1 MPHLIDELTPEETK
15 KIERIDAYYR
25 PLLNASMS
33 RLNIAMKKWTER
45 TVDYDKELA
54 DELETAS
61 NEETAL
67 NAKWLEARK
76 AITDAAEERL
86 FLRDYDG
93 QTEKIV
99 KLIKTEVPRLIAV
112 NRVFAGDEPTEV
124 ERQEQAERAKKNQK
138 EIIEAIAFNEQQLKD
153 RPDDEELKQ
162 ATADLK
168 EMLSSGS
175 YDIKPLYDII
185 HSDDNLRAEIL
196 QTFARYLD
204 YLKKNAPDEY
214 TKALAYIDAC
224 IEVKKQI
231 YEEKIQGEPQRK
243 KDAYRT
249 KAKAGTVYRNVPD
262 NLAIATFPGYQHS
275 MSLYQNGNAYLQ
287 PLTSTDGLKF
297 QNGLMYFAGEQ
308 MRRVSEVELQ
318 NMKTKE
324 GIENIDL
331 ALLRVF
337 YSIILSAFEATGC
350 KTLKSNITL
359 FVPDLAEFLG
369 LQRNLNKQDLMRV
382 ISKTQQFH
390 NIVGVMHETRNGKPT
405 QSLYQ
410 VLNFESYDDKKNTIT
425 FSSPYMNHV
434 IETVYNIAIRR
445 DKKGA
450 PRLKSNGEPMRL
462 VSHSYLVKSEISKE
476 RNKAAVENVII
487 ITTLIEQ
494 AGENVPRI
502 KASTIIERNPQLQQ
516 RLEKSSNKRQLLKT
530 VFTKTWELLRT
541 KTRLQEVY
549 KNIQLPDPKDP
560 ANIPTVTTLESTVFS
575 FPHDGK
581 RQEK

>member
-15 KIERIDAYYR
+15 KIEKIDAYYK

-45 TVDYDKELA
+45 TTDYDKELA
-54 DELETAS
+54 EELEAAS
-61 NEETAL
+61 SEETAL

-86 FLRDYDG
+86 FFRDYNG

-124 ERQEQAERAKKNQK
+124 ERQEQAERAKKNKK
-138 EIIEAIAFNEQQLKD
+138 EIIEAIAFNEQQLRD

-231 YEEKIQGEPQRK
+231 YEEKVQGEPQRK

-462 VSHSYLVKSEISKE
+462 VSHSYLVKAEISKE

-530 VFTKTWELLRT
+530 VFTKTWELLQT

>member
-15 KIERIDAYYR
+15 KIEEIDAYYR

-33 RLNIAMKKWTER
+33 RLNVALKKWTER
-45 TVDYDKELA
+45 KAGYDKELA
-54 DELETAS
+54 DELEAAS
-61 NEETAL
+61 SEETAL
-67 NAKWLEARK
+67 NAEWLEARK

-112 NRVFAGDEPTEV
+112 NRVFAGDEPTEG
-124 ERQEQAERAKKNQK
+124 ERQEQAKRAKKNQK
-138 EIIEAIAFNEQQLKD
+138 EIIEAIAFNERQLKD
-153 RPDDEELKQ
+153 RPNDEELKQ

-168 EMLSSGS
+168 EVLSSGS

-204 YLKKNAPDEY
+204 YLKKNAPDEH
-214 TKALAYIDAC
+214 TKALVYIDAC

-231 YEEKIQGEPQRK
+231 YEEQIQGEPQRGK
-243 KDAYRT
+243 GLNRT
-249 KAKAGTVYRNVPD
+249 RAKAGDVYKKIPQ
-262 NLAIATFPGYQHS
+262 NLAVPTLPGYQHGL
-275 MSLYQNGNAYLQ
+275 SLYQNGNAYLQ

-350 KTLKSNITL
+350 KTLKPNITL

-369 LQRNLNKQDLMRV
+369 LQRNLNKQDLARV

-476 RNKAAVENVII
+476 RNKTAVENVII

-516 RLEKSSNKRQLLKT
+516 RLKNSTNKRQFLKRT
-530 VFTKTWELLRT
+530 FEKTWELLRT

-560 ANIPTVTTLESTVFS
+560 ASIPTVATLESTVFS

-581 RQEK
+581 KQEK

>member
-33 RLNIAMKKWTER
+33 RVKIAMKKWGER
-45 TVDYDKELA
+45 TADYDKELA
-54 DELETAS
+54 DELEAAS
-61 NEETAL
+61 SEETAL

-112 NRVFAGDEPTEV
+112 NRVFAGDEPTEF
-124 ERQEQAERAKKNQK
+124 ERKEQAERAKKNQK

-153 RPDDEELKQ
+153 RPDDEELKK

-204 YLKKNAPDEY
+204 YLKKNALDEY

-231 YEEKIQGEPQRK
+231 YEEKIQEEPQRK

-297 QNGLMYFAGEQ
+297 QNGLMYFAGKQ

-476 RNKAAVENVII
+476 RNKTAVENVII

-516 RLEKSSNKRQLLKT
+516 RLENSTNKRQFLKRT
-530 VFTKTWELLRT
+530 FEKTWELLRT

-560 ANIPTVTTLESTVFS
+560 ANIPTVATLESTVFS

-581 RQEK
+581 KQEK

>member
-45 TVDYDKELA
+45 TADYDKELA
-54 DELETAS
+54 DELEAAS
-61 NEETAL
+61 SEETAL

-93 QTEKIV
+93 QAEKIV

-112 NRVFAGDEPTEV
+112 NRVFAGDEPTEI

-153 RPDDEELKQ
+153 RPDDEELKK

-168 EMLSSGS
+168 EVLSSGS

-231 YEEKIQGEPQRK
+231 YEKKIQGEPQRK
-243 KDAYRT
+243 KGINRT
-249 KAKAGTVYRNVPD
+249 RAKAGDIYKKIPQ
-262 NLAIATFPGYQHS
+262 NLAIPTLREYQHGL
-275 MSLYQNGNAYLQ
+275 SLYQDGKAYLQ

-297 QNGLMYFAGEQ
+297 QNGLMYFTGEQ

-350 KTLKSNITL
+350 KTLKPNITL

-369 LQRNLNKQDLMRV
+369 LQRNLNKQDLARV

-476 RNKAAVENVII
+476 RNKTAVENVII

-516 RLEKSSNKRQLLKT
+516 RLENSTNKRQFLKRT
-530 VFTKTWELLRT
+530 FEKTWELLRT

-560 ANIPTVTTLESTVFS
+560 ANIPTVAALESTVFS

-581 RQEK
+581 KQEK

>member
-1 MPHLIDELTPEETK
+1 MPHLIDELTPEETA
-15 KIERIDAYYR
+15 KIEKIDAYYR

-33 RLNIAMKKWTER
+33 RVKIAMKKWRER
-45 TVDYDKELA
+45 TADYDKELA
-54 DELETAS
+54 DELEAAS
-61 NEETAL
+61 SEETAL
-67 NAKWLEARK
+67 NAKWIEERK

-93 QTEKIV
+93 RTEKIV

-138 EIIEAIAFNEQQLKD
+138 EIIEAIAFNEKQLKD

-204 YLKKNAPDEY
+204 YLKKNAPGEY

-231 YEEKIQGEPQRK
+231 YEEKIQGGPQRK

-369 LQRNLNKQDLMRV
+369 LQRNLNKQDLTRV

-516 RLEKSSNKRQLLKT
+516 RLEKSSNKRQLLRN

-581 RQEK
+581 KQEK

>member
-45 TVDYDKELA
+45 TTDYDKELA
-54 DELETAS
+54 DELEAAS
-61 NEETAL
+61 SEETAL
-67 NAKWLEARK
+67 NAEWLEARK
-76 AITDAAEERL
+76 TITDAAEERL

-124 ERQEQAERAKKNQK
+124 ERREQAERAKKNQK

-231 YEEKIQGEPQRK
+231 YEEKVQGEPQRK

>member
-45 TVDYDKELA
+45 TADYDKELA
-54 DELETAS
+54 DELEAAS
-61 NEETAL
+61 SEETAL
-67 NAKWLEARK
+67 NAEWLEARK
-76 AITDAAEERL
+76 TITDAAEERL

-99 KLIKTEVPRLIAV
+99 KLIKTEVPRLIAI
-112 NRVFAGDEPTEV
+112 NRVFAGEEPTEI
-124 ERQEQAERAKKNQK
+124 ERREQAERAKKNQK

-153 RPDDEELKQ
+153 RPDDEELKK

-168 EMLSSGS
+168 EVLSSGS
-175 YDIKPLYDII
+175 YEIKPLYDVI

-243 KDAYRT
+243 KGTNRT
-249 KAKAGTVYRNVPD
+249 RAKAGDIYKKIPQ
-262 NLAIATFPGYQHS
+262 NLAIPTLREYQHGL
-275 MSLYQNGNAYLQ
+275 SLYQDGKAYLQ

-350 KTLKSNITL
+350 KTLKPNITL

-369 LQRNLNKQDLMRV
+369 LQRNLNKQDLARV

-476 RNKAAVENVII
+476 RNKTAVENVII

-516 RLEKSSNKRQLLKT
+516 RLENSTNKRQFLKRT
-530 VFTKTWELLRT
+530 FEKTWELLRT

-549 KNIQLPDPKDP
+549 RNIQLPDPKDP
-560 ANIPTVTTLESTVFS
+560 ANIPTVATLESTVFS

-581 RQEK
+581 KQEK

>member
-15 KIERIDAYYR
+15 KIEKIDAYYR

-45 TVDYDKELA
+45 TADYDKELA
-54 DELETAS
+54 DELEAAS
-61 NEETAL
+61 SEETAL
-67 NAKWLEARK
+67 NAEWLEARK
-76 AITDAAEERL
+76 TITDAAEERL

-112 NRVFAGDEPTEV
+112 NRVFAGDEPTEI

-153 RPDDEELKQ
+153 RPDDEELKK

-168 EMLSSGS
+168 EVLSSGS
-175 YDIKPLYDII
+175 YDIKPFYDII

-231 YEEKIQGEPQRK
+231 YEEQIQEEPQRK
-243 KDAYRT
+243 KEAYRT
-249 KAKAGTVYRNVPD
+249 KAKAETAYKNVPD

-297 QNGLMYFAGEQ
+297 QNGLMYFSGEQ

-369 LQRNLNKQDLMRV
+369 LQRNLNKQDLTRV

-560 ANIPTVTTLESTVFS
+560 ANIPTVATLESTVFS
-575 FPHDGK
+575 FSHDGK

>member
-1 MPHLIDELTPEETK
+1 MPRLIDELTPEETK
-15 KIERIDAYYR
+15 KIEEIDAYYR

-33 RLNIAMKKWTER
+33 RVNIALKKWTER
-45 TVDYDKELA
+45 KAGYDKELA
-54 DELETAS
+54 DELEAAT

-67 NAKWLEARK
+67 DEKWLEARK

-99 KLIKTEVPRLIAV
+99 KLIKTEVPRIIAV
-112 NRVFAGDEPTEV
+112 NRVFAGDEPTAG
-124 ERQEQAERAKKNQK
+124 ERLERAERAKKNQK

-168 EMLSSGS
+168 EVLSSGS

-204 YLKKNAPDEY
+204 YLKKNAPDEH

-231 YEEKIQGEPQRK
+231 YEEQVQGEPQRK
-243 KDAYRT
+243 KGLNRT
-249 KAKAGTVYRNVPD
+249 RAKAGDIYKKIPQ
-262 NLAIATFPGYQHS
+262 NLAVPTLPGYQHGL
-275 MSLYQNGNAYLQ
+275 SLYQNGNAYLQ

-337 YSIILSAFEATGC
+337 YSIILSAFEATSC
-350 KTLKSNITL
+350 KTLKPNITL

-369 LQRNLNKQDLMRV
+369 LQRNLNKQDLTRV

-462 VSHSYLVKSEISKE
+462 ASHSYLVKSEISKE
-476 RNKAAVENVII
+476 RNKTAVENVII

-494 AGENVPRI
+494 AGDNVPRI
-502 KASTIIERNPQLQQ
+502 KANTIIERNPQLQQ
-516 RLEKSSNKRQLLKT
+516 RLENSTNKRQFLKRT
-530 VFTKTWELLRT
+530 FEKTWELLRT

-549 KNIQLPDPKDP
+549 RNIQLPDPKDP
-560 ANIPTVTTLESTVFS
+560 ANIPTVATLESTVFS

-581 RQEK
+581 KQEK

>member
-33 RLNIAMKKWTER
+33 RLNIAIKKWTER
-45 TVDYDKELA
+45 TADYDKELA
-54 DELETAS
+54 DELEAAS
-61 NEETAL
+61 SEETAL
-67 NAKWLEARK
+67 NAEWLEARK
-76 AITDAAEERL
+76 TITDAAEERL

-124 ERQEQAERAKKNQK
+124 ERREQAERAEKNRK

-153 RPDDEELKQ
+153 RPNDEELKQ

-168 EMLSSGS
+168 EVLSSGS

-249 KAKAGTVYRNVPD
+249 KAKAGDVYKKIPQ
-262 NLAIATFPGYQHS
+262 NLAVTTLPNYQHS
-275 MSLYQNGNAYLQ
+275 ISLYQNGNAYLQ
-287 PLTSTDGLKF
+287 PLSSTDGLKF
-297 QNGLMYFAGEQ
+297 QDGKMYFAGER
-308 MRRVSEVELQ
+308 MRPVSEVELQ

-337 YSIILSAFEATGC
+337 YSIVLSAFEDSGY
-350 KTLKSNITL
+350 KTLKPIISMY
-359 FVPDLAEFLG
+359 VPNLAEHLG
-369 LQRNLNKQDLMRV
+369 MKRNLDKQRIAQV

-390 NIVGVMHETRNGKPT
+390 NIVGVLHGTRNGKPT
-405 QSLYQ
+405 QSLFP
-410 VLNFESYDDKKNTIT
+410 VLNFEGYNEKTNTIA

-476 RNKAAVENVII
+476 RNKSAVENVII

-516 RLEKSSNKRQLLKT
+516 RLENSSNKRQLLRN

>member
-15 KIERIDAYYR
+15 KIEKIDAYYR

-45 TVDYDKELA
+45 TTDYDKELA
-54 DELETAS
+54 DELEAAS
-61 NEETAL
+61 SEETAL
-67 NAKWLEARK
+67 NAEWLEARK
-76 AITDAAEERL
+76 TITDAAEERL

-112 NRVFAGDEPTEV
+112 NRVFAGDEPTEL

-297 QNGLMYFAGEQ
+297 QNGLMYFAGKQ

-337 YSIILSAFEATGC
+337 YSIILSAFEATNC
-350 KTLKSNITL
+350 KTLKPNITL

-369 LQRNLNKQDLMRV
+369 LQRNLNKQDLARV

-476 RNKAAVENVII
+476 RNKTAVENVII

-516 RLEKSSNKRQLLKT
+516 RLENSTNKRQFLKRT
-530 VFTKTWELLRT
+530 FEKTWELLRT

-560 ANIPTVTTLESTVFS
+560 ANIPTVATLESTVFS

-581 RQEK
+581 KQEK

>member
-1 MPHLIDELTPEETK
+1 MPSFEEWYTAIKKSIEDEQRATESQKENALKTLEKSMPFIKAIDNKANELGLSKEESYILGYLLEHSQAK
-15 KIERIDAYYR
+15 EEKLSAYDFTIIQ
-25 PLLNASMS
+25 LTSMMFVHEHKTEIQD
-33 RLNIAMKKWTER
+33 LFDIAK
-45 TVDYDKELA
+45 
-54 DELETAS
+54 
-61 NEETAL
+61 
-67 NAKWLEARK
+67 RK
-76 AITDAAEERL
+76 AFIDSLTDADFESIKI
-86 FLRDYDG
+86 DP
-93 QTEKIV
+93 TE
-99 KLIKTEVPRLIAV
+99 
-112 NRVFAGDEPTEV
+112 NRV
-124 ERQEQAERAKKNQK
+124 
-138 EIIEAIAFNEQQLKD
+138 IL
-153 RPDDEELKQ
+153 LKQ
-162 ATADLK
+162 AEEPSID
-168 EMLSSGS
+168 
-175 YDIKPLYDII
+175 DILEIIGFGNAVHLY
-185 HSDDNLRAEIL
+185 SE
-196 QTFARYLD
+196 
-204 YLKKNAPDEY
+204 
-214 TKALAYIDAC
+214 KA
-224 IEVKKQI
+224 
-231 YEEKIQGEPQRK
+231 QGGTQRK
-243 KDAYRT
+243 KGTNRT
-249 KAKAGTVYRNVPD
+249 RAKAGDIYKKIPQ
-262 NLAIATFPGYQHS
+262 NLAIPTLREYQHGL
-275 MSLYQNGNAYLQ
+275 SLYQDGKAYLQ

-297 QNGLMYFAGEQ
+297 QNGLMYFSGEQ

-337 YSIILSAFEATGC
+337 YSIILSAFEATNC
-350 KTLKSNITL
+350 KTLKPNITL

-369 LQRNLNKQDLMRV
+369 LQRNLNKQDLARV

-476 RNKAAVENVII
+476 RNKTAVENVII

-516 RLEKSSNKRQLLKT
+516 RLENSTNKRQFLKRT
-530 VFTKTWELLRT
+530 FEKTWELLRT

-560 ANIPTVTTLESTVFS
+560 ANIPTVATLESTVFS

-581 RQEK
+581 KQEK

>member
-1 MPHLIDELTPEETK
+1 MPHLIDELTPEETA
-15 KIERIDAYYR
+15 KIEKIDAYYR

-33 RLNIAMKKWTER
+33 RVKIAMKKWGER
-45 TVDYDKELA
+45 TADYDKELA
-54 DELETAS
+54 DELEAAS
-61 NEETAL
+61 SEETAL
-67 NAKWLEARK
+67 NAKWIEERK

-93 QTEKIV
+93 RTEKIV

-138 EIIEAIAFNEQQLKD
+138 EIIEAIAFNEKQLKD

-204 YLKKNAPDEY
+204 YLKKNAPGEY

-231 YEEKIQGEPQRK
+231 YEEKIQGGSQRK

-369 LQRNLNKQDLMRV
+369 LQRNLNKQDLTRV

-434 IETVYNIAIRR
+434 IETVYNIAVRR

-516 RLEKSSNKRQLLKT
+516 RLEKSSNKRQLLRN

-581 RQEK
+581 KQEK

>member
-33 RLNIAMKKWTER
+33 RVKIAMKKWGER
-45 TVDYDKELA
+45 TANYDKELA
-54 DELETAS
+54 DELEAAS
-61 NEETAL
+61 SEETAL

-153 RPDDEELKQ
+153 RPDDEELKK

-168 EMLSSGS
+168 EVLSSGS

-204 YLKKNAPDEY
+204 YLKKNALDEY

-243 KDAYRT
+243 KDTYRT
-249 KAKAGTVYRNVPD
+249 KAKAETAYKNIPD
-262 NLAIATFPGYQHS
+262 NLAVATFPGYQHS

-337 YSIILSAFEATGC
+337 YSIILSAFESTGC

-369 LQRNLNKQDLMRV
+369 LQRNLNKQDLTRV

-476 RNKAAVENVII
+476 RNKTAVENVII

-516 RLEKSSNKRQLLKT
+516 RLENSTNKRQFLKRT
-530 VFTKTWELLRT
+530 FEKTWELLRT

-560 ANIPTVTTLESTVFS
+560 ANIPTVATLESTVFS

-581 RQEK
+581 KQEK